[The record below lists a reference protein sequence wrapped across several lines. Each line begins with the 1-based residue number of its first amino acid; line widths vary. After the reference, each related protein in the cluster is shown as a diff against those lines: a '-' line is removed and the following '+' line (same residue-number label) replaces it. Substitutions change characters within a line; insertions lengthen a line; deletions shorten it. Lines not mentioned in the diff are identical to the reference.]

1 MPRSRRNPHTE
12 AAWHAL
18 EPLEARVCMSVS
30 PLLAAGTEPDEA
42 FLRANGLSLTDSPIE
57 FSAPLADLSTLATP
71 ASANSSARSLLNLD
85 RFRADARFANL
96 DGRGFTSVILD
107 TGINRKH
114 PFFGADANR
123 DGTADRIVYQYD
135 FADNDADASDRDGHG
150 SNVASIVGSQ
160 DSTYG
165 GVAPGV
171 NLIAL
176 KVFSDKGGG
185 NFGYVERALQWVVL
199 NQAKYNIV
207 SVNLSIG
214 DNGLYNAPQRLYGIS
229 DEIAALAAKNVIVAA
244 AAGNSYYDLGSRQG
258 VGYPAADPNSIA
270 VGAVYAANVGGFS
283 YGGGAKAFTSGADRL
298 TPFSQRSGT
307 MNEVFAPGAPIT
319 GAAAAGTGTVAMH
332 GTSQATPQIA
342 GIVVLADAVSTKFLG
357 RKLSLAEFRTLFATT
372 SATITDGD
380 DENDNTKHTGLKF
393 KRVDMLA
400 LAQGIINLAAK
411 PAGLSPSAPPPTP
424 LPPAPGPGSLGKR
437 DLAALGSDTPAAAPA
452 FSLFTVPAGRVGPG
466 LSLQRSDANTAEGV
480 LSARTIFD
488 PADALMHS
496 A

>member
-1 MPRSRRNPHTE
+1 MRRAGQNQRCAAGWE
-12 AAWHAL
+12 AI
-18 EPLEARVCMSVS
+18 EPLEARAFMSAS
-30 PLLAAGTEPDEA
+30 PLGAAGPDEA
-42 FLRANGLSLTDSPIE
+42 FLHANGLTFTGSPIE
-57 FSAPLADLSTLATP
+57 FAAPLADLSTLATA

-85 RFRADARFANL
+85 RYRADSRFANL
-96 DGRGFTSVILD
+96 DGRGFTSVVLD

-150 SNVASIVGSQ
+150 SNVASIVASQ
-160 DSTYG
+160 DATYS

-171 NLIAL
+171 NIIAL
-176 KVFSDKGGG
+176 KVFTDKGSG
-185 NFGYVERALQWVVL
+185 NFGYVERALQWVVA

-207 SVNLSIG
+207 SVNLSLG
-214 DNGLYNAPQRLYGIS
+214 DSGLYNAPQRLYGIS

-244 AAGNSYYDLGSRQG
+244 AAGNSYYDLGSKQG

-283 YGGGAKAFTSGADRL
+283 YGGGAKAFTTGADRL
-298 TPFSQRSGT
+298 APFSQRSGT
-307 MNEVFAPGAPIT
+307 MNEVFAPGAPMT
-319 GAAAAGTGTVAMH
+319 GAAATGTGTITMH
-332 GTSQATPQIA
+332 GTSQATPQIT
-342 GIVVLADAVSTKFLG
+342 GIVALADAVSTKFLG

-437 DLAALGSDTPAAAPA
+437 DLAAFGGDAPAAAPA
-452 FSLFTVPAGRVGPG
+452 FSLFATSLPRGG
-466 LSLQRSDANTAEGV
+466 LSMGLGSADNEPTASV

-488 PADALMHS
+488 AGDVLLRTA
-496 A
+496 